1 MTEFD
6 ALRSP
11 VSFLQSRLP
20 NIPHRDLLEAEEGW
34 WKGEGVAIS
43 GAIDRAGTPWLRMF
57 DRGRMFRLLPGIYDI
72 VPLQKKSQKPG

>member
-11 VSFLQSRLP
+11 VSLLQSRLP

-43 GAIDRAGTPWLRMF
+43 GAIDRGGTP
-57 DRGRMFRLLPGIYDI
+57 
-72 VPLQKKSQKPG
+72 